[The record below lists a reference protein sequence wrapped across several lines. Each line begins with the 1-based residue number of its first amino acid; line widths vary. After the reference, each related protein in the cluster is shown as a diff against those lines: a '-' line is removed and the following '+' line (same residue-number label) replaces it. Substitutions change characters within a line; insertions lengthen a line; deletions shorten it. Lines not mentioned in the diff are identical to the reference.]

1 MSIEVLIS
9 VILLGISLIY
19 FLLPPKKI
27 NYLYGYRTSKSMKN
41 QENWL
46 LANRLGAKYFLISS
60 IFNVITSIGLNFLLK
75 IQFSEWFIALLIIE
89 FIIIFYLTEKQLK

>member
-1 MSIEVLIS
+1 
-9 VILLGISLIY
+9 
-19 FLLPPKKI
+19 
-27 NYLYGYRTSKSMKN
+27 MKN